1 MRLRKLVI
9 VGGPNVGKSVIFNSL
24 TKRYVTVSN
33 YPGTTVEVMRGK
45 AIIEERKVEVVD
57 TPGMYS
63 LCPITEEERVSRSIL
78 LREKPEI
85 VLQVVDAKNLERML
99 PLTLQLTEAEV
110 PLVLDLNFMDEA
122 QKLGMKIDLS
132 SLEAQIGIPVVGTV
146 ATEGKGMNLLKK
158 RLEQYSKK
166 DAQPIKY
173 DRIIDSLI
181 KETKDLLKREYPISK
196 RSIITLL
203 LQEDPEIESL
213 VRLKEGENY
222 PFIKKTLEDVK
233 NRYSHPMN

>member
-1 MRLRKLVI
+1 MQYDICNKENRVRLRKLVI

-45 AIIEERKVEVVD
+45 ATIEDRKFEVVD

-63 LCPITEEERVSRSIL
+63 LYPITEEERVSRSIL

-99 PLTLQLTEAEV
+99 PLTLQLIEAEV

-146 ATEGKGMNLLKK
+146 ATDAKGMNLLKK
-158 RLEQYSKK
+158 RLGQYSKK
-166 DAQPIKY
+166 DAQPIK
-173 DRIIDSLI
+173 
-181 KETKDLLKREYPISK
+181 
-196 RSIITLL
+196 
-203 LQEDPEIESL
+203 
-213 VRLKEGENY
+213 
-222 PFIKKTLEDVK
+222 
-233 NRYSHPMN
+233 